1 MYPKTF
7 IINTVEGS
15 YCSQCNCIN
24 LNWNNKIEQHYLKYS
39 NYSEYKDSLESIL
52 TLYDFIKM
60 YEKYLCGATIYF
72 KKSKLKLNIKNII
85 CLKYLRI
92 NLQDIHNDFCINDI
106 FSNHIISDDII
117 VISLNVPEYLLH
129 PFKIHNHI
137 INKQYYHYDNRNSY
151 YRHLQNN
158 MNHNHHKNNCRTNH
172 YNHNMHNH
180 SHLDNHKNSCAIN
193 HYNHSKLHNH
203 NMHNHS
209 NLDNHTKLHNHN
221 MHNHSNLDNN
231 NHSHNHNMHNHS
243 NLDNHNHS
251 HNHNSH
257 NHLDNHNHS
266 HNHNMHN
273 HLDNHNSHNHNMH
286 NHLDNHS
293 HNHNNSHLDIHHIQ
307 NDDIHNHNE
316 LDIHSHNNLD
326 IHITKN
332 NNILTIG
339 IIVQDDLYGVDQ
351 INIENAVEHIKLK
364 IMKLNSQCTFK
375 VIYYK
380 IKQDE
385 SIFNSIKYMRRNYC
399 IDTFIC
405 GPINNELNNI
415 KEYIDNNNILLLI
428 FGMSI
433 LNEYLSKNILCLSPT
448 VDLQKNAMIN
458 YIKTINLD
466 TKYIITC
473 NSNLT
478 HSTRLANDVKV
489 GLNDSDNI
497 ILDSSIIYDPK
508 NMDMVDIYKKIKMQ
522 INIALSKNIQKE
534 NIYLYFVSS
543 HEILY
548 FINYLINSEDKLLET
563 IKWIGADT
571 NYLNFDNCSM
581 NDLSD
586 NSLMNDLNI
595 DKIQSFLVDVNFITL
610 CHTFYNSKDNL
621 QIVETVGDHPSVLEI
636 TDCLWIL
643 ATGFFIAHS
652 YDNNKLKKTII
663 DISKK
668 QYGLTGNLTL
678 NSDGSRQ
685 NNKYKFKQASFSG
698 NKFIWTSCGDYEN
711 L

>member
-72 KKSKLKLNIKNII
+72 KKSKLKLKIKNII

-137 INKQYYHYDNRNSY
+137 INKQYDHYDNRNSY

-193 HYNHSKLHNH
+193 HYNHS
-203 NMHNHS
+203 
-209 NLDNHTKLHNHN
+209 KLHNHN

-286 NHLDNHS
+286 NHLDNHNSHNHNMHNHLDNHS

-316 LDIHSHNNLD
+316 LDIHSNNDLG

-339 IIVQDDLYGVDQ
+339 IIIQDDLYGVDQ

-364 IMKLNSQCTFK
+364 IVKLNSQCTFK

-415 KEYIDNNNILLLI
+415 KDYIDNNNILLLI

-508 NMDMVDIYKKIKMQ
+508 NMDMVDIYKKIRMQ